1 MTERELI
8 KRIRAI
14 VYEQYADID
23 LINELLFTY
32 RNSCAVVR
40 HTEFEILLNCAA
52 HVFNVPIEMIMS
64 SGQNRDRVL
73 ARQMIWKWLKINKP
87 YMTFKGMAKVLNRTD
102 HSNVICSINSIT
114 NLMEFDKDTR
124 QKWEHFNELV
134 SDLITKSK

>member
-40 HTEFEILLNCAA
+40 HTEYEIVLNCAA
-52 HVFNVPIEMIMS
+52 HVFDVTVEMIMS
-64 SGQNRDRVL
+64 SGRNRDRVL
-73 ARQMIWKWLKINKP
+73 ARQMIMKWLKVNKP
-87 YMTFKGMAKVLNRTD
+87 YMTFMAIAKLTKRTN
-102 HSNVICSINSIT
+102 HSIVICSIKSIT